1 MPNRVIS
8 FPGAYNLA
16 DVASCRE
23 MACGRHVSRDQRQ
36 RMASRGLRMVLVLA
50 HSAIAFEPD
59 WQTPEARCAALTA
72 WHGHCAT
79 DELHAC
85 HPRRILSFLI
95 PC

>member
-1 MPNRVIS
+1 
-8 FPGAYNLA
+8 
-16 DVASCRE
+16 
-23 MACGRHVSRDQRQ
+23 
-36 RMASRGLRMVLVLA
+36 MVLVLV

-95 PC
+95 ACWPSPSLLFTYLLEIDEVIVHHE